1 MYCPICGAMITP
13 GSDTCKYCGT
23 KVDGVNNV
31 NNQGY
36 QSAPNNSYQ
45 QSYQQ
50 SYQPSYQKPVKQKY
64 SKKYSILSL
73 VFGAV
78 AIEFAALAVYP
89 ILGLISMLPCFIVC
103 TALSK
108 SFKNK
113 HFDAGYPSNGFV
125 KAGKI
130 LSTIAIPLGIVMTFL
145 GFILT
150 IVFLMDY

>member
-1 MYCPICGAMITP
+1 MYCPICGAMINQ
-13 GSDTCKYCGT
+13 GSDTCQYCGT
-23 KVDGVNNV
+23 KVNSVNNV

-45 QSYQQ
+45 QSYQ
-50 SYQPSYQKPVKQKY
+50 PSYQQPVRQKY
-64 SKKYSILSL
+64 SKKYSILSM

-78 AIEFAALAVYP
+78 SIEFAALAFYP
-89 ILGLISMLPCFIVC
+89 ILGLIFILPCFIVFS
-103 TALSK
+103 ALSK

-130 LSTIAIPLGIVMTFL
+130 LSTIAIPVGIVMTLFGL
-145 GFILT
+145 ILT
-150 IVFLMDY
+150 IALISAS